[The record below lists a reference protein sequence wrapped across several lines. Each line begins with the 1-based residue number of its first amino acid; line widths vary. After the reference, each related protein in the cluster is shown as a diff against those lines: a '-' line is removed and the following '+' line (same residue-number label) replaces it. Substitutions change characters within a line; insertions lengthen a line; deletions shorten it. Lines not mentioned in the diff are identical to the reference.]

1 MSAAHQLSA
10 GEIAEIARS
19 VADRRRFRDEVMERL
34 QRNLGYEGGWFH
46 TLDPSLPLATGAWLG
61 LEMELVERARAGW
74 QGYAPGLAPLLQASS
89 AGGGVAVDAQV
100 FSRQERERLA
110 FYRDVARPLRIEPL
124 LWTTLSVRSQEI
136 AVIGLARRSAAARFS
151 DAGVDLLR
159 SLVAVLSV
167 ADGFFALPRPSV
179 EAPIAAIGGLTR
191 REREVADLVVLG
203 YTNREIGIALGT
215 SPRTVRNQM
224 TSILEKTGAATRT
237 ELTRFILNR

>member
-1 MSAAHQLSA
+1 
-10 GEIAEIARS
+10 
-19 VADRRRFRDEVMERL
+19 
-34 QRNLGYEGGWFH
+34 
-46 TLDPSLPLATGAWLG
+46 LPLATGAWLG
-61 LEMELVERARAGW
+61 LEMDLVERARAGW

-89 AGGGVAVDAQV
+89 AGGGGAIDAQG
-100 FSRQERERLA
+100 FSRPERERLA
-110 FYRDVARPLRIEPL
+110 FYRDVARPLRIQPL
-124 LWTTLSVRSQEI
+124 PRTPPPVRGQQLG
-136 AVIGLARRSAAARFS
+136 VIGLARRSAAARFS
-151 DAGVDLLR
+151 DAGVGLLR

-179 EAPIAAIGGLTR
+179 EAPIGGLTR